1 MDRQVS
7 ETLFD
12 RRYETEILH
21 DVLDSD
27 ITHKNAPLLR
37 IDDMRAEDL
46 FGE

>member
-1 MDRQVS
+1 MRRQVS
-7 ETLFD
+7 ETLLD
-12 RRYETEILH
+12 RRHETEILH

-27 ITHKNAPLLR
+27 IAHEDAPLLR